1 MTYKAI
7 IVDDEAHAVRT
18 LTAQLE
24 WTKLPLELIGTA
36 NSVEEAFELLKTK
49 KPDFLFLDIKMP
61 GSTGFDLFP
70 SIDSAVTDI
79 IFTTAHDEFALK
91 AFQHQA
97 AGYLMKPVSTLELKS
112 LLQKLIN
119 KRGVL
124 AADNQDLI
132 LTDKSGIVK
141 IPINQILYI
150 SSEGSISLIKK
161 TDGNVR
167 SVNGLLKE
175 LEAQLI
181 DLRFFRVHNQYLVNL
196 TKVTEVIKARNAELV
211 LDNGQKLPISRAKK
225 MAFYEHFA
233 YNFLVK
239 ITSK

>member
-1 MTYKAI
+1 MNYTAI
-7 IVDDEAHAVRT
+7 IVDDEPHAVRT

-24 WTKLPLELIGTA
+24 WTHLPVSVIATA
-36 NSVEEAFELLKTK
+36 HSVQEAHETLRKQ

-97 AGYLMKPVSTLELKS
+97 AGYLMKPVSTIELKS

-119 KRGVL
+119 KRGL
-124 AADNQDLI
+124 SAADNQDLI
-132 LTDKSGIVK
+132 LEEKGGMLK
-141 IPINQILYI
+141 IPLHQIMYI
-150 SSEGSISLIKK
+150 YSEGSISVIKK
-161 TDGNVR
+161 SDGTQR
-167 SVNGLLKE
+167 TVNALLKE
-175 LEAQLI
+175 LEAKLAQSG
-181 DLRFFRVHNQYLVNL
+181 FFRVHNQYLVNL
-196 TKVTEVIKARNAELV
+196 SKVTEVIKARNAELV
-211 LDNGQKLPISRAKK
+211 LDNAQKLPVSRAKK

-233 YNFLVK
+233 
-239 ITSK
+239 

>member
-1 MTYKAI
+1 MSYTAI

-24 WTKLPLELIGTA
+24 WTKLPVKLLAIA
-36 NSVEEAFELLKTK
+36 NSVEEAFELLKIK

-70 SIDSAVTDI
+70 VIDSAITDT
-79 IFTTAHDEFALK
+79 IFTTAHDQYALK

-132 LTDKSGIVK
+132 LTEKSGIVK
-141 IPINQILYI
+141 IPINEILYI

-161 TDGNVR
+161 TDGTVR

-181 DLRFFRVHNQYLVNL
+181 DSRFFRVHNQYLVNL
-196 TKVTEVIKARNAELV
+196 TKVTEVIKARNAELI
-211 LDNGQKLPISRAKK
+211 LETGQRLPISRARKIE
-225 MAFYEHFA
+225 FYQQF
-233 YNFLVK
+233 
-239 ITSK
+239 S